1 MAKGAAEIY
10 LLIWIK
16 KDLTSVF
23 FILRPGFFQFLVKVP
38 KIFLMRGAIV
48 HTRKSAKNFPRA
60 SVIVYTRTWPF
71 LPEGHAAAGDIFWGY
86 YIFKSIWY
94 HFQQNYD
101 PEFLH

>member
-48 HTRKSAKNFPRA
+48 HTRKSAQNFPRA
-60 SVIVYTRTWPF
+60 GAIVYTRTLPSR
-71 LPEGHAAAGDIFWGY
+71 PEGQAVAGEIFWGY

-94 HFQQNYD
+94 HFQQNYNS
-101 PEFLH
+101 EFLH